1 MIDKRT
7 LVLVA
12 SPKPER
18 YAYKAVALLMDNG
31 VDVIAFRRRPGKV
44 RDLDFTTD
52 LSSIQNIHTVTLYLN
67 PQNQVPYYDYIASL
81 NPQRVIFNPGTEN
94 KELQDLLDSHRIGWE
109 EACTLVLLTTK
120 QY

>member
-1 MIDKRT
+1 MIDKKT

-18 YAYKAVALLMDNG
+18 YAYKAVALLLDNN
-31 VDVIAFRRRPGKV
+31 VDVVAFRRRPG
-44 RDLDFTTD
+44 RIRELEFTTD
-52 LSSIQNIHTVTLYLN
+52 LSSIHNIHTVTLYLN
-67 PQNQVPYYDYIASL
+67 PMNQVPYYDYIVNL
-81 NPQRVIFNPGTEN
+81 NPRRVIFNPGTEN
-94 KELQDLLDSHRIGWE
+94 KELQHLLDLQSIEWE